1 MDKKIYKDKSAKD
14 LFPALFEEINY
25 EKSAEIKTP
34 ASPSTKHHILTP
46 KLPRP
51 SNKNWLRNGKFADKL
66 TEGTQFKK
74 ALILSQN
81 KKHLAIYNNIFKK
94 LRYNIDLAKSE
105 SAAIE
110 YISSILFSLVAYDN
124 SLGFLDFE
132 QYMRNLAGDKRRN
145 LYYVIIGPELST
157 LYDLEALSLSA
168 NLVVNNKDV
177 QYLDIILKKG
187 FQDYETLYRP
197 FIETLETNKESRYQ

>member
-1 MDKKIYKDKSAKD
+1 MDEKFYKNKSAKD

-34 ASPSTKHHILTP
+34 VSPSNKHLILTP

-51 SNKNWLRNGKFADKL
+51 PNKDWLRNEKLADKS
-66 TEGTQFKK
+66 TEGTQIQR
-74 ALILSQN
+74 ALILSKN
-81 KKHLAIYNNIFKK
+81 KEHISIYKNVFAK
-94 LRYNIDLAKSE
+94 LKFNIDFAESE
-105 SAAIE
+105 SVAIE
-110 YISSILFSLVAYDN
+110 YISSILFSLVAYEN

-145 LYYVIIGPELST
+145 LYYLIIGPKLST

-168 NLVVNNKDV
+168 NLVVNNKDF

-197 FIETLETNKESRYQ
+197 FIEILETNKESRYQ